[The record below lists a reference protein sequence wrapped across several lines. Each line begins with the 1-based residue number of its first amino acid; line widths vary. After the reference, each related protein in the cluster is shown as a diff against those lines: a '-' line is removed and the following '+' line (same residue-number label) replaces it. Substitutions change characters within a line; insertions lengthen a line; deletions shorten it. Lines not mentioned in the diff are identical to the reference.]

1 MNEITNCANCGA
13 PLNFLLEENGIVR
26 CGYCG
31 TQYHVNHDG
40 VTPKIDEYYVEFD
53 FMGKK
58 RKFYIG
64 DVEKHEI
71 SHNAYRNANGDLVVD
86 RVSSKLKMNLI
97 EL

>member
-1 MNEITNCANCGA
+1 
-13 PLNFLLEENGIVR
+13 
-26 CGYCG
+26 
-31 TQYHVNHDG
+31 
-40 VTPKIDEYYVEFD
+40 
-53 FMGKK
+53 MGKK

-71 SHNAYRNANGDLVVD
+71 CHNAYRNANGDLVVD